1 MQKLVI
7 FNSLTNKM
15 NHSRFSSEVKFQNLQ
30 RKNLSNPLFQIL
42 VVSECTLKR
51 LGDLSF
57 SFRFGTCGTFMINSL
72 PRVLLCFD
80 DNTKS
85 QCRSYTRRNDG
96 KLGDINNFVFENEF
110 DLGNPTIPETTH
122 QHYLAT
128 LANYQGLPVILG
140 GTNNKLEMLNSMENP
155 SSWVEGTDYPYS
167 NG

>member
-1 MQKLVI
+1 
-7 FNSLTNKM
+7 
-15 NHSRFSSEVKFQNLQ
+15 
-30 RKNLSNPLFQIL
+30 
-42 VVSECTLKR
+42 
-51 LGDLSF
+51 
-57 SFRFGTCGTFMINSL
+57 MINDL

-96 KLGDINNFVFENEF
+96 KFGDINNFVFENEF
-110 DLGNPTIPETTH
+110 DLGNPTIPKTTH
-122 QHYLAT
+122 HHYLAT